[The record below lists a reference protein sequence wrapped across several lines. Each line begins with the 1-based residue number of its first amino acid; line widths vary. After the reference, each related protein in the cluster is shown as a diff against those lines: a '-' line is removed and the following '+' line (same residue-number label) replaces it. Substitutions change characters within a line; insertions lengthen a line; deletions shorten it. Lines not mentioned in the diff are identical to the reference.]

1 VKIVV
6 QPISQERTAMNIF
19 PRYLAVLVSFLILPI
34 AAAGQSLLPLAGAVV
49 LKTSKSSSRLPA
61 LSSHLVDAAATDSGL
76 TYFDASTPTHAW
88 PLVANYGTIAMAGVS
103 ERFTMPAD
111 ANYIDSVLIGFD
123 EIDDNVVV
131 LLAPDTL
138 YPTSGGDFHL
148 LNFFDENAPV
158 YSGGRI
164 SPPALVG
171 RSRRM
176 LRFPHVQV
184 PKEFHVLVSS
194 DLTAPH
200 AMTIFVT
207 GDSEATRERTAE
219 NSRSGFYGALIA
231 TQQTVAAIL
240 DGTFIPVGQSEPLYS
255 NLDITVFSS
264 TDPTGAQTEPMAR
277 GLAGVLSGGLV
288 SSVSGLG
295 DTSEDSYLYP
305 NPCSNSVTVTK
316 EGVESVELYD
326 VLGRN
331 VMSHSGPEPLDVKRL
346 PNGRYLA
353 VLHTGWRAVTQN
365 LVIEHE

>member
-1 VKIVV
+1 M
-6 QPISQERTAMNIF
+6 STFAG
-19 PRYLAVLVSFLILPI
+19 YLATIVLLLVLPV

-49 LKTSKSSSRLPA
+49 QKSSKSYSPLPA
-61 LSSHLVDAAATDSGL
+61 LSSHLVDAAASDSGL
-76 TYFDASTPTHAW
+76 TYFDESTRTHAW
-88 PLVANYGTIAMAGVS
+88 PLIANYGTIAMAGVS
-103 ERFTMPAD
+103 ERFTMPSD

-131 LLAPDTL
+131 LLAPDTV
-138 YPTSGGDFHL
+138 YPTPNGDFHL

-164 SPPALVG
+164 RQPALVG
-171 RSRRM
+171 PSRVM

-207 GDSEATRERTAE
+207 GDSEATRERTTE

-240 DGTFIPVGQSEPLYS
+240 DGTFTPIGATDPLYS

-264 TDPTGAQTEPMAR
+264 TDPTGAQTDPMAR
-277 GLAGVLSGGLV
+277 GLASVLSTGLV
-288 SSVSGLG
+288 AAVATPSEIR
-295 DTSEDSYLYP
+295 EDSYLYP
-305 NPCSNSVTVTK
+305 NPCSNSVTVAK
-316 EGVESVELYD
+316 EDVESVELYD

-331 VMSHSGPEPLDVKRL
+331 VLTHNGEGAIDVKAL
-346 PNGRYLA
+346 ANGRYLA
-353 VLHTGWRAVTQN
+353 VLHTGSQTVTRS
-365 LVIEHE
+365 LIVRHE